1 MRKSAFVPNKIPCDL
16 LQQSWAYVQEPVA
29 PLNTLHLRQA
39 SNLRAQED
47 DAANSGE
54 GGCNLNKVVR
64 SISGTGYHAHTW
76 MNISILEEL

>member
-54 GGCNLNKVVR
+54 GGCNPKQSSKEYQWYRVSCPYLDE
-64 SISGTGYHAHTW
+64 H
-76 MNISILEEL
+76 